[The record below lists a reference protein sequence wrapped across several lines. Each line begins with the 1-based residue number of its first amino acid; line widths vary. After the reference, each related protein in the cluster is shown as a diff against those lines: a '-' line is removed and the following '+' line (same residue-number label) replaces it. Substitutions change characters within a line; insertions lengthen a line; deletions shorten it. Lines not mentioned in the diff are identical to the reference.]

1 MRIADDIFFSCL
13 ILSASARALGGAV
26 CCVAVAAALRA
37 EKPPIGVWQ
46 APNSG
51 LHSRQLRRIDIS
63 LLPVIVSF
71 LTCGVHLTYMAI

>member
-13 ILSASARALGGAV
+13 SLSASARALGAV
-26 CCVAVAAALRA
+26 CCEAVAAALRA

-51 LHSRQLRRIDIS
+51 LHSRMLRRIDIS

-71 LTCGVHLTYMAI
+71 LTCGEAFDSFMAI